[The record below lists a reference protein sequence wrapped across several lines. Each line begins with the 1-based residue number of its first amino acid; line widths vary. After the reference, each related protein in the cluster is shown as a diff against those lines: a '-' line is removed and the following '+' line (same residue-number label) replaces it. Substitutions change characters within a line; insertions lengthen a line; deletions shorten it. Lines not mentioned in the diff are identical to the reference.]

1 MIRPVSLAV
10 ALLAL
15 AGCASQQRQVLTPL
29 PVACDVQTPARP
41 AMPLEGLAAPYTV
54 DQWISNAIAEVKV
67 REAFEREIMVV
78 LWGCT
83 KPLE

>member
-1 MIRPVSLAV
+1 MMRPVLLSA

-15 AGCASQQRQVLTPL
+15 AGCASQQHQVLTPL

-54 DQWISNAIAEVKV
+54 DQWIANAIAEVQV
-67 REAFEREIMVV
+67 REAFENELRVA
-78 LWGCT
+78 LAGCT
-83 KPLE
+83 APLD